1 MTISIRRFVWN
12 DLQALLELAYP
23 DDKENPKQT
32 DQMRSRLT
40 AELHQPR
47 SDPARNVLLAERNG
61 RLNAY
66 AKIDLE
72 INIYRAVLW
81 IHVKPKNRR
90 TGVASALFDVVS
102 DYSKTVGVK
111 KLHVPIHVHDPATV
125 AFLSASGMR
134 PVRNYWRM
142 RTTVANWNNF
152 SMASRH
158 LTPRVK
164 VQPFRPD
171 ADMALLTD
179 LQNLAFSDSWGFS
192 PNSVEEVRK
201 RFDIPGYG
209 PEGVIF
215 LALEDEF
222 VAYAWTAMPPGGQAD
237 LGEISMTGVSPDH
250 RVKGLGRQ
258 VVSGAIRNLAQRGAY
273 NVELEVDS
281 ENEAA
286 LSLYGKF
293 GFQRV
298 SEIVWYELLL

>member
-1 MTISIRRFVWN
+1 
-12 DLQALLELAYP
+12 
-23 DDKENPKQT
+23 
-32 DQMRSRLT
+32 MRSRLT
-40 AELHQPR
+40 AHLHQPR
-47 SDPARNVLLAERNG
+47 SDPAKNVLLAEQNG
-61 RLNAY
+61 RPIAY

-72 INIYRAVLW
+72 INIHRAVLW
-81 IHVKPKNRR
+81 IHVEPENRR

-102 DYSKTVGVK
+102 DYSKTVGIK
-111 KLHVPIHVHDPATV
+111 KLHVPEHVRDPAST

-142 RTTVANWNNF
+142 RTTVTDDDNF
-152 SMASRH
+152 FIDYRH
-158 LTPRVK
+158 LHPRVK
-164 VQPFRPD
+164 VLPFHPD
-171 ADMALLTD
+171 TDMELLTD

-192 PNSVEEVRK
+192 PNSVEEVRGK
-201 RFDIPGYG
+201 FDIPGYG

-215 LALEDEF
+215 LAVEDEF
-222 VAYAWTAMPPGGQAD
+222 VAYAWTAMPPSGHPN

-250 RVKGLGRQ
+250 RVRGLGRQ
-258 VVSGAIRNLAQRGAY
+258 IVSAAIRNLAQRGAC

-298 SEIVWYELLL
+298 SEIVWHELRL